1 MIIYQVIYII
11 QQVIGEN
18 KNYSAPM
25 GTTAY
30 KAKEKERACLSHLTA
45 WSRPTT
51 IISTEI
57 VVHDILTR
65 TVNFGNMS
73 RLAD

>member
-45 WSRPTT
+45 
-51 IISTEI
+51 
-57 VVHDILTR
+57 
-65 TVNFGNMS
+65 
-73 RLAD
+73 